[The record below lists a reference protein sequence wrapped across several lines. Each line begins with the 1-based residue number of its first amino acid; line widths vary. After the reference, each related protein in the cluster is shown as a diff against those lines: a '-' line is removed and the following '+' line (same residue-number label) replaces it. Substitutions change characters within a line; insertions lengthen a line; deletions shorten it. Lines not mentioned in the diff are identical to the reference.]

1 VRHAAVAARVT
12 AAARRAD
19 VVYATSLVRRAVM
32 GARTAR
38 RPVVVKLVADEAYER
53 ARREGLFSGTLEDFQ
68 RWPGS
73 RRVRALRASRTAAL
87 RHASHVLVPSAYLQE
102 IALGWGLDPGR
113 VSVVPNPAPAAPSFP
128 PRAVL
133 RDELGIEGDD
143 VVFAFAGRL
152 TAQKALPSL
161 LEALARVRVGRL
173 LLLGEG
179 PELPGLEA
187 RVATLGLGTRVR
199 FLGAGDRDAVL
210 RLFAGADVAI
220 LPSAWENAPHTVVE
234 ALAVGTPVIA
244 TAVGGV
250 PEVVRDGVNG
260 LLVPP
265 GDADALAEAL
275 SRIGEDAA
283 VRAALAEAA
292 PRSVAELAEDVVLE
306 RIERLLVE
314 AAQ

>member
-1 VRHAAVAARVT
+1 
-12 AAARRAD
+12 
-19 VVYATSLVRRAVM
+19 
-32 GARTAR
+32 
-38 RPVVVKLVADEAYER
+38 
-53 ARREGLFSGTLEDFQ
+53 
-68 RWPGS
+68 
-73 RRVRALRASRTAAL
+73 
-87 RHASHVLVPSAYLQE
+87 
-102 IALGWGLDPGR
+102 
-113 VSVVPNPAPAAPSFP
+113 
-128 PRAVL
+128 VL